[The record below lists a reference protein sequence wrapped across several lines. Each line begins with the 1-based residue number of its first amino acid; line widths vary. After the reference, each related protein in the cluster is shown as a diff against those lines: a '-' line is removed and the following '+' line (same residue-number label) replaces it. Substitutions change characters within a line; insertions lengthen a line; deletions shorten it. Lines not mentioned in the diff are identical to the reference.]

1 MIYVA
6 EVTYYDLQDD
16 TEKTVLFGTRALS
29 TKPTDTPADTEVKDR
44 VIQPALVR
52 RDVFD
57 TGTTGGASRVG
68 YGELELRND
77 DGELDWLNTVALDGR
92 RLVVRVASSI
102 GATYPSGYQTL
113 LVATMEEVEIT
124 QQAVRIRIRDRQVFT
139 SRLVQTNRYGGTN
152 VLPSGVDGIVSDLK
166 GKPKPILYGAA
177 YNVEPP
183 CVNTSR
189 LIYQVNDGAVRDVM
203 AVYDSGAL
211 LARGEDYADQT
222 AMETTGP
229 APGSYRVW
237 KAGGMFRL
245 GTAPAG
251 QVTCDAVEG
260 AWPAD
265 RTAAQVFKR
274 VLVERAGRDPS
285 ELSSADVAAL
295 DAVQRATVGIYVDA
309 DTTVTQVLDLVAQSV
324 GAWWAADVGGLIRLQ
339 RLDAP
344 TGEPVLRLTGET
356 IRSLTRQP
364 LNDGG
369 LPVYRV
375 TVRCVPNY
383 TVQTSGLVGQVGAA
397 RRARLAQPFQDGTAT
412 DLTTLDTYLLSP
424 EKIVETALSCRSA
437 GEAEA
442 ARLLALYGVKRDRF
456 EVVAQ
461 ATASTLAEVD
471 LGAVIEITY
480 RRFGLESGK
489 LFRVLGYQL
498 DPVAGT
504 VSLTVWG

>member
-6 EVTYYDLQDD
+6 EVTYYDLQDE
-16 TEKTVLFGTRALS
+16 TEKTVLFGTRPLT

-44 VIQPALVR
+44 VVQPALVR

-77 DGELDWLNTVALDGR
+77 DGALDWLNTVALDGR
-92 RLVVRVASSI
+92 RLVVRVAES
-102 GATYPSGYQTL
+102 AAAAYPSGYQAL
-113 LVATMEEVEIT
+113 LVATMEELEIT
-124 QQAVRIRIRDRQVFT
+124 QQSVRIRIRDRQVFT
-139 SRLVQTNRYGGTN
+139 SRTVQTNRYGGTN
-152 VLPSGVDGIVSDLK
+152 VLPAGVDGIVSDLK
-166 GKPKPILYGAA
+166 GKPKPIVYGAV

-189 LIYQVNDGAVRDVM
+189 LIYQVNDGELRDVM

-211 LARGEDYADQT
+211 LGRGADYADQ
-222 AMETTGP
+222 AALETTGP
-229 APGSYRVW
+229 LPGTYRVW

-245 GTAPAG
+245 GTTPAG

-295 DAVQRATVGIYVDA
+295 DALQRATVGIYVDA
-309 DTTVTQVLDLVAQSV
+309 DTTVTQVLDRIAQSV
-324 GAWWAADVGGLIRLQ
+324 GAWWAADVNGLIRVQ

-344 TGEPVLRLTGET
+344 SGDPVLRLNADT
-356 IRSLTRQP
+356 IRSMTRQP
-364 LNDGG
+364 LNDNG

-383 TVQTSGLVGQVGAA
+383 TVQTNGLVGQVSAA
-397 RRARLAQPFQDGTAT
+397 RRARLAQPYQDGSAT
-412 DLTTLDTYLLSP
+412 DTGTLDTYLLSP
-424 EKIVETALSCRSA
+424 EKIVETALSCRSS

-442 ARLLALYGVKRDRF
+442 TRLLALYGTKRDRI
-456 EVVAQ
+456 EVIAE
-461 ATASTLAEVD
+461 ANAATLAQVD
-471 LGAVIEITY
+471 LGVVVEVQY
-480 RRFGLESGK
+480 QRFGLQDGK
-489 LFRVLGYQL
+489 LFRILGYQL

-504 VSLTVWG
+504 VSLTLWG